1 MGESLFVW
9 SLVVKRLCA
18 MRKALRNSDGLWSS
32 VAERPHTHTRSP
44 RVCYA
49 IAYRARVFL
58 TVLHSPRSWLCSRSL
73 LDWKSPSRCSR
84 CLTATA
90 WKPNS
95 SVCYLT
101 SPLFLLFCSCNRT
114 FFLFVLACLAMTR
127 CDAPINARGNEAH
140 CRLNEPKRSAR
151 LGHRIAHPKLLWR
164 GGEERARQG
173 AQGRHVHFGQL
184 HEGQSAGTPGM
195 SSRASSPSLCLLPA
209 NSLSYEEWMPHS
221 QSLCWSALSSV
232 VQGFA
237 LASVRLPYASTVRA
251 SPRTSIKDPLLVPRA
266 HALQVSRLYKH
277 DLFASM
283 LQENPDIAREVCTCS

>member
-1 MGESLFVW
+1 
-9 SLVVKRLCA
+9 
-18 MRKALRNSDGLWSS
+18 
-32 VAERPHTHTRSP
+32 
-44 RVCYA
+44 
-49 IAYRARVFL
+49 
-58 TVLHSPRSWLCSRSL
+58 
-73 LDWKSPSRCSR
+73 
-84 CLTATA
+84 
-90 WKPNS
+90 
-95 SVCYLT
+95 
-101 SPLFLLFCSCNRT
+101 
-114 FFLFVLACLAMTR
+114 
-127 CDAPINARGNEAH
+127 
-140 CRLNEPKRSAR
+140 
-151 LGHRIAHPKLLWR
+151 
-164 GGEERARQG
+164 
-173 AQGRHVHFGQL
+173 
-184 HEGQSAGTPGM
+184 M